1 MTNLTTYPLQDWF
14 ETSLAQSWNGA
25 TGTVFL
31 NTAPSFTFPSGVKTY
46 IVVNPWK
53 TNMQVGRIDSMNVGN
68 KTVNVDSITI
78 EKWAGV
84 NYTAQIHAVGSKV
97 IISDNYQFW
106 KDIATA
112 INSKAGTDS
121 PVFTGSV
128 TVPEYADDT
137 ARDAAIPSPTD
148 GMIVQTGWVYQGY
161 NSGTA
166 QWEDFDIGTPA
177 PNASTTVKWLVQIAT
192 DAEVGASTTTGSTW
206 AKLAINPWSVV
217 KASSGAG
224 DENKLPVLNASWQLD
239 AWFIDNDAVLAAW
252 VEALVDKDTY
262 LLWEPAAAGDSLFVE
277 DTVTYAAA
285 DQAQWI
291 WDTAGNTR
299 VAFRQISSWTYDDF
313 SIWVDDVGT
322 PSTDLIVELY
332 LASGWLPTGSA
343 LWTATIP
350 NASIT
355 GTKQDLAVV
364 WDSVFTRPDEWT
376 EILFVFRQTS
386 DTVNGSNYFRVY
398 YDANN
403 TTTRYWLFYDG
414 ADWVDNGTARSS
426 EVNQAGVASL
436 WSSSSWNTLS
446 RWNRFAATNNIRIT
460 KINKHASCTATRA
473 VIRDTWWTIL
483 DTASFIWNVATL
495 SSSLE
500 IWSWVWFRVEVD
512 SNWWTYVDRYWVSSF
527 PIYNAY
533 ITWITSSLN
542 WWDQSS
548 AFSHN
553 ITSIDLEPQLVTGDD
568 FFPYLSSDWVED
580 KLLSRTDATYS
591 YKLPTDVPRI
601 ATESKGTG
609 ENVIATTLWFNDN
622 FSGLTP
628 LAKYYISDTPWVV
641 SSTVWTNMYPL
652 WQAIDSTTLNVVRKY
667 GVGTISTLNTTVA
680 APNTTVTSTSYLATF
695 DAEFGFIFDLN
706 VSWASSSATGTI
718 QYSTDNSTRY
728 TMQTE
733 SIGAGASRSYRVIPV
748 IAGRYYR
755 TSVNQNANRTG
766 GTTTITLDMA
776 RPL

>member
-1 MTNLTTYPLQDWF
+1 MTNLTTYPLQDGF